1 MKLIS
6 NIKFS
11 TDLQLLKLD
20 HANKPIYVEFH
31 GNVSAGFPSPA
42 EDFLQERI
50 SLDQLYLSKPE
61 STFLTR
67 IGGLSMFPDYQ
78 LNDIIINRSDYE
90 LQHGDDAVVSVN
102 NSDFTLKRYNAETNT
117 FYAINEDFKDA
128 FKVTNDDVVVL
139 LGVVDT
145 IVRERK
151 KKNNRKA
158 F

>member
-1 MKLIS
+1 MKLIK
-6 NIKFS
+6 NVKFAE
-11 TDLQLLKLD
+11 DLQLLLLNQKPN
-20 HANKPIYVEFH
+20 HASFY

-50 SLDQLYLSKPE
+50 SLDETYLSKPE

-67 IGGLSMFPDYQ
+67 VGGLSMFPDYQ

-102 NSDFTLKRYNAETNT
+102 NSDFTLKRYDANKKS
-117 FYAINEDFKDA
+117 FHAINPDFKDA
-128 FKVTNDDVVVL
+128 FVVNDDDVVVL
-139 LGVVDT
+139 LGIVDT

-151 KKNNRKA
+151 KRK
-158 F
+158 